1 MNHTNT
7 KNILFIGGTGIVGGV
22 AAAVLSDAEYKV
34 HVVGLKEISDFHYKI
49 KQYRFDRNKK
59 IDFKKSISEITKRI
73 GHWDIVFDIICSKDS
88 DAQQTCNLFA
98 DPKTRLV
105 FLSTTLVYTRNKETD
120 FPLPSVYPLASLGEM
135 GGYVDKKI
143 EMENYIHTQTLP
155 WTILRP
161 YHIVGPG
168 SLLGCIPGHNRDP
181 ELVARLQRGEALSL
195 CNGGDIDFNIVHPAD
210 IGRAVLAVAEN
221 PATIHK
227 AYNCVNPEPV
237 KARDY
242 YAEIAR
248 QVGGTLK
255 IKSKSYQ
262 EVWDEQ
268 GGWELT
274 SLPHVYDVSDLE
286 RDTGFVPRVS
296 YQECIRDAL
305 AHPPVV
311 SGGTSTI
318 PVHQRM
324 TALPRPR
331 RFSWLPN

>member
-1 MNHTNT
+1 MYTTIILNNDMLT
-7 KNILFIGGTGIVGGV
+7 KNILLIGENLEVIISMCEVILAKNFTIYVISPEKYQIKKVNILYFVCDRQNEILFSNLITMLTNYVGKW
-22 AAAVLSDAEYKV
+22 Y
-34 HVVGLKEISDFHYKI
+34 F
-49 KQYRFDRNKK
+49 
-59 IDFKKSISEITKRI
+59 
-73 GHWDIVFDIICSKDS
+73 VFDSGACCGADTAYIYALINSKS
-88 DAQQTCNLFA
+88 DRYIFLLNIASSKFALMHSKTQGNQTQQ
-98 DPKTRLV
+98 
-105 FLSTTLVYTRNKETD
+105 
-120 FPLPSVYPLASLGEM
+120 
-135 GGYVDKKI
+135 KI
-143 EMENYIHTQTLP
+143 RMESYIRTQTLP

-168 SLLGCIPGHNRDP
+168 SLLGCIPDHNRDP
-181 ELVARLQRGEALSL
+181 ELVARLQRGEALEL

-255 IKSKSYQ
+255 IKTKPYQ

-274 SLPHVYDVSDLE
+274 TLPHVYDVSDLE

-311 SGGTSTI
+311 SGDTSTI

-324 TALPRPR
+324 TAPPRPR
-331 RFSWLPN
+331 RFPWLFN

>member
-1 MNHTNT
+1 MAS
-7 KNILFIGGTGIVGGV
+7 KKILLLDENPPLIAGISAILSTAGHEVYIVGSTNQYSNQTGV
-22 AAAVLSDAEYKV
+22 RFFSCTRNQESCLTDLLKIVTNYIGWWDMVVDTADSLSSDYALTCALLGGSSSRFIFMSTPL
-34 HVVGLKEISDFHYKI
+34 VGSSSLIPLGEGQDY
-49 KQYRFDRNKK
+49 
-59 IDFKKSISEITKRI
+59 TKR
-73 GHWDIVFDIICSKDS
+73 K
-88 DAQQTCNLFA
+88 N
-98 DPKTRLV
+98 R
-105 FLSTTLVYTRNKETD
+105 
-120 FPLPSVYPLASLGEM
+120 
-135 GGYVDKKI
+135 
-143 EMENYIHTQTLP
+143 MENYIRTQTLP

-168 SLLGCIPGHNRDP
+168 SLLGCIPDHNRDP
-181 ELVARLQRGEALSL
+181 ELVARLQRGEALEL

-255 IKSKSYQ
+255 IKTKSYQ

-305 AHPPVV
+305 AHPPAV
-311 SGGTSTI
+311 SGDTSTI